1 MDGLLNNSHNTIKNR
16 FKITNNIVR
25 LTRDLLLAGM
35 IKMRYTTSNP
45 VMTQNFWSNIQ
56 GQNTM
61 TLQGTIGKLAYLLGV
76 VTVVAFCAAY
86 VALDALEAGNA
97 GVING
102 MTWGGLFGGIVVA
115 VILMIMRP
123 ENPAIL
129 MTIYAVMQGLF
140 VGSLSLIF
148 ETFYQGIILQA
159 AFGTLFITGSML
171 FIYSSR
177 IIRPTPTFNKVIGSM
192 VFSIMMLYLVSI
204 MLYFFTPFQVPY
216 LHSSGPIGIGITVFI
231 LCIAALSLISD
242 FGFIESGVKWNAPKN
257 AEWWGAFGVLVT
269 IIWIYIEMVRLL
281 SKIRD

>member
-1 MDGLLNNSHNTIKNR
+1 MDGLLNNLQSTIKNR

-25 LTRDLLLAGM
+25 LTKDSVLALL

-76 VTVVAFCAAY
+76 VTVVALCAAY

-97 GVING
+97 GVISC

-123 ENPAIL
+123 DNPAIL
-129 MTIYAVMQGLF
+129 MTLYAVMQGLF
-140 VGSLSLIF
+140 VGSLSLVF
-148 ETFYQGIILQA
+148 ETFYSGIIIQA

-177 IIRPTPTFNKVIGSM
+177 VIRPTPTFNKVIGSM
-192 VFSIMMLYLVSI
+192 VFAIMMLYLVSI
-204 MLYFFTPFQVPY
+204 MFYFFTPFQVPY
-216 LHSSGPIGIGITVFI
+216 LHSSGPIGIGITGFI

-242 FGFIESGVKWNAPKN
+242 FGFIESGVKMNAPKN

-281 SKIRD
+281 SKLRD

>member
-1 MDGLLNNSHNTIKNR
+1 
-16 FKITNNIVR
+16 
-25 LTRDLLLAGM
+25 
-35 IKMRYTTSNP
+35 MRYSTSNP

-76 VTVVAFCAAY
+76 VTVVAFIAAY

-123 ENPAIL
+123 ENPAAL

-148 ETFYQGIILQA
+148 EAFYSGIIIQA
-159 AFGTLFITGSML
+159 AFGTLFITGGML

-192 VFSIMMLYLVSI
+192 VFSIMMLYMVSI
-204 MLYFFTPFQVPY
+204 FFYFFTPFQVPF
-216 LHSSGPIGIGITVFI
+216 LHSSGPIGIGITAFI

-242 FGFIESGVKWNAPKN
+242 FGFIESGVKLNAPKN

-269 IIWIYIEMVRLL
+269 IIWIYIEMIRLL

>member
-1 MDGLLNNSHNTIKNR
+1 
-16 FKITNNIVR
+16 
-25 LTRDLLLAGM
+25 
-35 IKMRYTTSNP
+35 MRYTTSNP

-61 TLQGTIGKLAYLLGV
+61 TLQGTIGKLAYLLGI
-76 VTVVAFCAAY
+76 VTVVALCSAY
-86 VALDALEAGNA
+86 VALDAFDAGNT
-97 GVING
+97 GVISG

-123 ENPAIL
+123 ENPAVL
-129 MTIYAVMQGLF
+129 MTIYAIMQGMF
-140 VGSLSLIF
+140 VGSISLVF
-148 ETFYQGIILQA
+148 ETAFSGIIIQA
-159 AFGTLFITGSML
+159 GLGTLFITGSML

-192 VFSIMMLYLVSI
+192 VISIMMLYLVSI
-204 MLYFFTPFQVPY
+204 FFMFIGLQMPY
-216 LHSSGPIGIGITVFI
+216 LHTSGPIGIGITVFI

>member
-1 MDGLLNNSHNTIKNR
+1 
-16 FKITNNIVR
+16 
-25 LTRDLLLAGM
+25 
-35 IKMRYTTSNP
+35 MRYTTSNP

-76 VTVVAFCAAY
+76 VTIVAFSAAY
-86 VALDALEAGNA
+86 VALDALAAGNT

-102 MTWGGLFGGIVVA
+102 MTWGGLIGGVV
-115 VILMIMRP
+115 VGMILMIMRP

-129 MTIYAVMQGLF
+129 MTIYAVMQGMF
-140 VGSLSLIF
+140 VGSLSLVF
-148 ETFYQGIILQA
+148 EAFYSGIIIQA

-177 IIRPTPTFNKVIGSM
+177 IIKPTPTFNKVIGSM

-204 MLYFFTPFQVPY
+204 MFYFFTPFQVPY

-281 SKIRD
+281 SKMRD

>member
-1 MDGLLNNSHNTIKNR
+1 MGGLLNNSHNTIKNR

-25 LTRDLLLAGM
+25 LTRDLLLAGV

-148 ETFYQGIILQA
+148 ETVYQGIILQA

-216 LHSSGPIGIGITVFI
+216 LHSSGPLGIGITVFI

-242 FGFIESGVKWNAPKN
+242 F
-257 AEWWGAFGVLVT
+257 L
-269 IIWIYIEMVRLL
+269 
-281 SKIRD
+281 